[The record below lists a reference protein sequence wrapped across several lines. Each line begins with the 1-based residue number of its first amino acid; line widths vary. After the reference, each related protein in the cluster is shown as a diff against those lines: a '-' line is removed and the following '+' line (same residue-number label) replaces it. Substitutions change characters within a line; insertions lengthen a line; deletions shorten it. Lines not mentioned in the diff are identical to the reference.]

1 MLKAVSTTDTGYLSN
16 YKDILNNE
24 RQIALMKSCLNE
36 LNNMYSSIDTDTSDV
51 VVTYLSE
58 AYSCL
63 CQILGKEY
71 REDLIDHMFKNFC
84 LGK

>member
-1 MLKAVSTTDTGYLSN
+1 M
-16 YKDILNNE
+16 YKDDIDLVNEDILNNE
-24 RQIALMKSCLNE
+24 RQIALMKNCLSE
-36 LNNMYSSIDTDTSDV
+36 LKNMYRSIDTDTSDV

-58 AYSCL
+58 AYSDL

-71 REDLIDHMFKNFC
+71 REDLIDHMFRNFC